1 MKKTTFF
8 DAADPAPE
16 RIVRNLASEYVKVK
30 TKVNVFKKTIA
41 CTGMKRPASDLLED
55 PHPDRKWSQL

>member
-8 DAADPAPE
+8 DPADPAPE

-30 TKVNVFKKTIA
+30 TKVMFSRKLCVRRNETDA
-41 CTGMKRPASDLLED
+41 LPATYLQT
-55 PHPDRKWSQL
+55 HT